1 MVEARFSYQTPAF
14 YLRHMSDAIEASQ
27 SGDLPATGVAVFS
40 FFSGTE
46 YRLGTA
52 ANLESYHFMCV
63 IHSSEIS
70 SFIGMQPTFLL
81 KWIQALFHYCRSM
94 AAMPEIVETVW
105 PVAAKMVDELK
116 GRFEFEGMLAS
127 SQLATW
133 DYFYGKANH
142 PSYLEG
148 IKKWNVTHP
157 RAIAYR
163 NLLCST
169 AINRDSPD
177 FKGYVQECYSTKKFY
192 THENQ
197 AIAILSYYCHI
208 EESERILN
216 ELLHLISTE
225 DMKALTKSGNCDFL
239 KGIIGHF
246 YDNNNYQSLF
256 KLLSSMKNVAPNA
269 IPGHG
274 FVLSNGQTLTT
285 MTASSRINFP
295 AEGNY
300 PSYERLIKIRNQLL
314 NVYVSLLGTPSQDA
328 SCFDADRRGTPA
340 VDDDLSSYRDIV
352 IDHFRL
358 NNDIYDEVNSI
369 TLAPSH
375 DFPIQAARF
384 GLGKNAPWISASLEV
399 MADDLEEHSFVFM
412 LASHTHTVNVEQAFI
427 RAHFSA
433 SAEIYI
439 DPCIETFTEIFKSE
453 RHSVIYISAHGMYNH
468 WGGGKEDHIL
478 FSDECIIP
486 GDVLHSCIPKSPYA
500 RNVILNICNGA
511 TVEISCNPYSR
522 GLAASIARG
531 NQRVVSHLWP
541 VNPIYA
547 ASFGLLVL
555 HYLRER
561 NLLDASRNAFAILN
575 REKDSIIQMLRSLG
589 ADFDALSDYL
599 EKTEFKMNVF
609 KKYRKHCSIQLAINN
624 PGLRQLRPFVITYT
638 AWNVL
643 IKIYRQY

>member
-1 MVEARFSYQTPAF
+1 MDDAEFSYQSSEF

-27 SGDLPATGVAVFS
+27 SGDVPAVGVAVFS

-46 YRLGTA
+46 YQPGTT

-63 IHSSEIS
+63 IHSDELSLFIS
-70 SFIGMQPTFLL
+70 IQPTFLL
-81 KWIQALFHYCRSM
+81 KWIQVLFHYCRSM
-94 AAMPEIVETVW
+94 AAMSEIVETVW
-105 PVAAKMVDELK
+105 PVAARMVEGLK
-116 GRFEFEGMLAS
+116 GHFEVEGMLAS
-127 SQLATW
+127 SQLAAW

-148 IKKWNVTHP
+148 IKKWKVTHP
-157 RAIAYR
+157 RAVAYR

-169 AINRDSPD
+169 AINRDNPD
-177 FKGYVQECYSTKKFY
+177 FKDYVQGCYLTKDCY

-208 EESERILN
+208 EESESILN
-216 ELLHLISTE
+216 ELLHLIRTE
-225 DMKALTKSGNCDFL
+225 DMKVLTKSGNCDFL

-246 YDNNNYQSLF
+246 YDHNDYQSLF

-274 FVLSNGQTLTT
+274 FVLSNGRTLTA
-285 MTASSRINFP
+285 MTASSRIDFP

-300 PSYERLIKIRNQLL
+300 PSYERLINIRNQLL
-314 NVYVSLLGTPSQDA
+314 GVYVSLLGTPSQDA
-328 SCFDADRRGTPA
+328 RFFDADRSGTPA
-340 VDDDLSSYRDIV
+340 VDDDLSSYRDVV
-352 IDHFRL
+352 IEHFRL
-358 NNDIYDEVNSI
+358 NNDIYDEVSSI

-399 MADDLEEHSFVFM
+399 MVDDPDEHSFVFM

-427 RAHFSA
+427 RAHFGA

-439 DPCIETFTEIFKSE
+439 DPSVEIFTEIFKSE
-453 RHSVIYISAHGMYNH
+453 RHSVIYISAHGAYNH
-468 WGGGKEDHIL
+468 WGSGKEDHIL

-486 GDVLHSCIPKSPYA
+486 GNVLHSCIPKSLYA

-531 NQRVVSHLWP
+531 SQRVVSHLWP

-555 HYLRER
+555 HYLSER
-561 NLLDASRNAFAILN
+561 DLLAASREAFAVLN
-575 REKDSIIQMLRSLG
+575 QEKDSIIQMVRSLG
-589 ADFDALSDYL
+589 ENCDALSDHL
-599 EKTEFKMNVF
+599 EKTEFRMNAF
-609 KKYRKHCSIQLAINN
+609 KNIGSIA
-624 PGLRQLRPFVITYT
+624 VYS
-638 AWNVL
+638 
-643 IKIYRQY
+643 

>member
-1 MVEARFSYQTPAF
+1 MDEAEFPYQPSEF

-27 SGDLPATGVAVFS
+27 VGDVPATGVAVFS
-40 FFSGTE
+40 FFSGAE
-46 YRLGTA
+46 YQPGTA
-52 ANLESYHFMCV
+52 AELESFHFLCV
-63 IHSSEIS
+63 FYCEELSAFIS
-70 SFIGMQPTFLL
+70 VRPTFML
-81 KWIQALFHYCRSM
+81 KWIQVLFHYCRSM
-94 AAMPEIVETVW
+94 AAIPEIVETVW
-105 PVAAKMVDELK
+105 PVAARIVEKLK
-116 GRFEFEGMLAS
+116 GRLEVEGMLAS
-127 SQLATW
+127 SQLASW

-177 FKGYVQECYSTKKFY
+177 FKGYVQGGYLTKDLY
-192 THENQ
+192 TLENQ
-197 AIAILSYYCHI
+197 AIAILNYYCHI
-208 EESERILN
+208 EESEEILN
-216 ELLHLISTE
+216 ELLRLLRTE
-225 DMKALTKSGNCDFL
+225 DMRVLIRTGNCEFL
-239 KGIIGHF
+239 KGIVGHF
-246 YDNNNYQSLF
+246 YDHNDYQSLF
-256 KLLSSMKNVAPNA
+256 KLLSSMKDVAPNS

-274 FVLSNGQTLTT
+274 FVLSNGQTLTA

-328 SCFDADRRGTPA
+328 RFFDADRSGTPA
-340 VDDDLSSYRDIV
+340 VGDDLSSYKDTV
-352 IDHFRL
+352 IEHFRL
-358 NNDIYDEVNSI
+358 SNDIYDEVSSI

-399 MADDLEEHSFVFM
+399 MADDPEEHSFVFM

-427 RAHFSA
+427 RAHFGA

-439 DPCIETFTEIFKSE
+439 DPSIETFTEILKGE
-453 RHSVIYISAHGMYNH
+453 RHSVVYISAHGMYNH
-468 WGGGKEDHIL
+468 WGSGNEDHIL

-486 GDVLHSCIPKSPYA
+486 GNVLHSCIPKSPYA

-511 TVEISCNPYSR
+511 TVEISSNPYAR

-555 HYLRER
+555 HYLREHD
-561 NLLDASRNAFAILN
+561 LLDASREAFAILN
-575 REKDSIIQMLRSLG
+575 QDKDSIIQVLRSLG
-589 ADFDALSDYL
+589 ADCDALSDYL
-599 EKTEFKMNVF
+599 EKTEFKMNTF
-609 KKYRKHCSIQLAINN
+609 KNVGSIAI
-624 PGLRQLRPFVITYT
+624 YS
-638 AWNVL
+638 
-643 IKIYRQY
+643 